1 MGMPS
6 RIFSG
11 FFLFTGVLCGVH
23 GAEPVRFSR
32 DILPI
37 LSDRCFNCHG
47 PDETHREA
55 DLRLDIA
62 DSVFKQ
68 RVDHAVVV
76 PGDLQAS
83 ELIARITS
91 RDADLQMP
99 PPDSGRKPLS
109 KQEQDLL
116 QRWIKQGAS
125 WGQHWAFEKPIRP
138 EIDNSK
144 IHPIDFFVQRQ
155 LKQYKMRP
163 ANPAAKNTLIRRLS
177 LDLTGLPPTL
187 DELRAFEKDDS
198 PEAYIE
204 LVSRLLAS
212 KHYGERMA
220 MWWLD
225 AARYSDTDGY
235 QGDATRN
242 NWPWRD
248 WVVTAFNNNMP
259 FDQFTV
265 EQFAG
270 DLLPAATP
278 EQILATCF
286 HRNHM
291 TNGEGGRLPE
301 ESRIDYVIDR
311 VNTTGT
317 VWLGL
322 TLGCAQC
329 HSHKFDPI
337 SQTDYYSL
345 FAFFDNIDEDGR
357 AAGGAKPYMKY
368 TSPFAA
374 RAVTEAQQLVTARSQ
389 REAAARQEA
398 EDGFDEWL
406 SQKISDVQTGFKPW
420 HVMQPSKVDSV
431 EGTQFVTADDG
442 TVQTSGP
449 HPMQDDYHV
458 MASPSLKRIAGL
470 RLEVLPHASHTD
482 GKLTR
487 GKNGE
492 FIITD
497 VKLQVLRKGDSQ
509 IRDIEISS
517 AIATAETSVGG
528 RNYGRVSG
536 TLDDDPRNG
545 WTTQSHDP
553 LKAYTA
559 VFALAQ
565 PLVLEADETLRF
577 VMLHRSTVG
586 DANTGRFRIALSD
599 QVGRAV
605 RSFDKMP
612 LEQLANA
619 RVARVEDVPAEI
631 RAALLQQFLTDH
643 PGYQTVKLYL
653 DRAQSQLAAA
663 KKAIAPQNVMV
674 LAERKT
680 PRTTF
685 VLERGVWDKKG
696 LAVTA
701 DVPESILVH
710 QSAAADEPQGR
721 LDLAKWLVSTEHP
734 LTARVIVNQLW
745 QLCFGAGLV
754 RTPED
759 FGLQGERPTHPEL
772 LDYLAIEF
780 MQSGWD
786 VQHVLRL
793 IVTSKTY
800 RQSSE
805 LAGAAFDRDPDNRW
819 LARGSRFRLPSW
831 MIRDGALR
839 SSGLMND
846 AIGGPTVMPYQ
857 PAGVWAEMFMGRFRY
872 QPSQGAAQYRRTLY
886 AFWRRSAAPTFLF
899 DSSQRRNCEVRPRQ
913 TNTPLQALTMLNDL
927 NIMTSAR
934 NLAKNAITQRTEV
947 SQQLEYLFEAVLC
960 RRPGRS
966 ELAVLM
972 REYDAAMKHYY
983 QGELGKKQAV
993 ELLRF
998 GQPEQFGDGK
1008 NILVSSENSAKLA
1021 SLMIVASLIYN
1032 LDEAVTHE

>member
-1 MGMPS
+1 MGICS

-11 FFLFTGVLCGVH
+11 LFLFAGVLCGVH

-62 DSVFKQ
+62 DSVFQQ
-68 RVDHAVVV
+68 RDDHAVVV

-198 PEAYIE
+198 PEAYVK

-449 HPMQDDYHV
+449 HPRQDDYHV